1 MASCGSPSASRETWR
16 CRSCA
21 GTGST
26 RSRSRRSS
34 APPTAPMGSR
44 SLPTGPPIPCSGGPS
59 RTAAASSRPGR
70 RRRSRPVSRATAPS
84 PTSAWPNAST
94 CGRTPSSRTSRGRA
108 ACWPSACG
116 GAGWTSPWSSREG
129 RARDAHR
136 GRDDGLAPAGSLR
149 GAAPA
154 SRLGRSGPGRA
165 PRGPR
170 AHAPAPRAGGRPPPR
185 RAFHHRPR
193 RPRPHR
199 RVTRAQKMS
208 FLDSRTRSA
217 PQGFGQPVLRRE
229 DARLLTGGGCYSDDF
244 NLPGQA
250 YACLVRSPH
259 AHARIRGIDSAV
271 ALVVPGVIALFT
283 GGDAAA
289 DGLRPIPHRP
299 VPSNPHEVPPR
310 SHDGAGFFIAPHPPL
325 PADTARFVGEAVAM
339 VIADTPAAARDGAE
353 RVVVAYEPLAAIT
366 ATAGA
371 AEAGAPIVW
380 NETSSNVCVDSEAG
394 DPVAAD
400 AAFARAAHVVRLR
413 TWVPRVTGV
422 PMEPRAAL
430 GAYDEA
436 SGRYTLYAGS
446 GGVVCHKSD
455 LAGTLGVPESAVR
468 VVAREVGGNFG
479 TRNSFYP
486 EFALVAWAAKR
497 LGRPVKWTCERR
509 EAFLTDYQ
517 GRDLVS
523 HAELA

>member
-1 MASCGSPSASRETWR
+1 MASCGSPSASRGTWP

-21 GTGST
+21 GTGSI
-26 RSRSRRSS
+26 RWSSRLSS
-34 APPTAPMGSR
+34 ARPTAPMGSR

-70 RRRSRPVSRATAPS
+70 RRRSRPVSRATVPS
-84 PTSAWPNAST
+84 PTSAWPNASA

-108 ACWPSACG
+108 GCWPSACG
-116 GAGWTSPWSSREG
+116 GAAWTSPSSSREG
-129 RARDAHR
+129 RARAAHR

-154 SRLGRSGPGRA
+154 SRLGRSGPGRP

-199 RVTRAQKMS
+199 RVTRARKMS

-229 DARLLTGGGCYSDDF
+229 DARLLTGG
-244 NLPGQA
+244 
-250 YACLVRSPH
+250 
-259 AHARIRGIDSAV
+259 
-271 ALVVPGVIALFT
+271 
-283 GGDAAA
+283 DAPA

-299 VPSNPHEVPPR
+299 VPSNPHEVPLR

-371 AEAGAPIVW
+371 AEAGAPILW
-380 NETSSNVCVDSEAG
+380 NESSSNVCVDSEAG

-446 GGVVCHKSD
+446 GGVVRHKSD

-509 EAFLTDYQ
+509 EAFL
-517 GRDLVS
+517 
-523 HAELA
+523 A